1 MWLKDAL
8 KNVRNNK
15 TSRMTII
22 GVLMIVVLLLLI
34 FWKKGTAA
42 LLVIFVLLAIAMGLE
57 GFDYDVDLQKLW
69 ETKSYSESR
78 VERVTDSEWNP
89 HTVITGTC
97 NSKEFDL
104 NCADFSTQSEA
115 QTKYQQC
122 ADSVAADNPG
132 LDVRKLDIYGLDGDN
147 DGKVCEALPA

>member
-1 MWLKDAL
+1 
-8 KNVRNNK
+8 
-15 TSRMTII
+15 MTII

-78 VERVTDSEWNP
+78 VERVTDSE
-89 HTVITGTC
+89 
-97 NSKEFDL
+97 
-104 NCADFSTQSEA
+104 
-115 QTKYQQC
+115 
-122 ADSVAADNPG
+122 
-132 LDVRKLDIYGLDGDN
+132 
-147 DGKVCEALPA
+147 